1 MARGESRLRL
11 INLVSR
17 KAGLL
22 RKSPPYCGRML
33 RSRLLRDTVG
43 SMAQVKKEHVA
54 LPGDFET
61 LERKVEDLL
70 GRIRRTTERL

>member
-1 MARGESRLRL
+1 
-11 INLVSR
+11 
-17 KAGLL
+17 
-22 RKSPPYCGRML
+22 ML

-43 SMAQVKKEHVA
+43 SMAQVKKEHAA
-54 LPGDFET
+54 LSSDLEA